1 MRITA
6 ELAEYQT
13 PKAHDPFPWLV
24 AVKKVSAPMMRKHV
38 FQQSDADQ
46 PSILLLSNG
55 KLKVPRFKCPADDKL
70 GSLAKPMAQIG
81 RSSAWLDN
89 PCLFSETS

>member
-13 PKAHDPFPWLV
+13 QKAHDPFPWLV
-24 AVKKVSAPMMRKHV
+24 AVKKVSAPMMTKHV
-38 FQQSDADQ
+38 FQRLDADR

-55 KLKVPRFKCPADDKL
+55 KLKVPKFKCPAHSKL
-70 GSLAKPMAQIG
+70 DSRAKPMAPNG